1 MTLEDVQ
8 EAKEALEAARI
19 PVSANTLLAKLGGSK
34 RDVVKLLRQ
43 VRAAEERPKPQAEMV
58 APAPVPSHAVPL
70 GHISVPPAYGVAPVG
85 ELAHFRARYRE
96 LSQAA
101 LGTADGSLEQCTLAD
116 VRREFAQRCLVAH
129 QCLARARQLR
139 PLVDREAAQAPNI
152 ASGIA
157 NAAGYAA
164 SLAAGTTPRARLL
177 HSDMRMLTAFVG
189 TEEAARLVT
198 TTEVPTWRLY

>member
-8 EAKEALEAARI
+8 EAKEALEAAHI

-43 VRAAEERPKPQAEMV
+43 VRAAEERPKPPAEMV
-58 APAPVPSHAVPL
+58 APAPVPPPVVP
-70 GHISVPPAYGVAPVG
+70 IARVAVPPAAAGPPAC
-85 ELAHFRARYRE
+85 ELTHFRTQYRA

-101 LGTADGSLEQCTLAD
+101 FGTAIGSPEQRHLEHLQE
-116 VRREFAQRCLVAH
+116 EFAQRRFVAR

-139 PLVDREAAQAPNI
+139 PLVDREATQAPNV
-152 ASGIA
+152 AAGVA
-157 NAAGYAA
+157 NAAAYAA

-189 TEEAARLVT
+189 TTEATRLVT
-198 TTEVPTWRLY
+198 HTDAPAWGLY